1 MTVIW
6 TYLQNGLSIR
16 FRCDISEATLRYGA
30 FHQGK
35 EGPWLMNSPLAYEL
49 SMKEILLRS
58 PGRRGQVQVSI
69 IPQFSIPYL
78 ILSTYLIGLTLNISQ
93 TSR

>member
-1 MTVIW
+1 
-6 TYLQNGLSIR
+6 
-16 FRCDISEATLRYGA
+16 
-30 FHQGK
+30 
-35 EGPWLMNSPLAYEL
+35 MNSYEL

-58 PGRRGQVQVSI
+58 PGSRGQVQVSI